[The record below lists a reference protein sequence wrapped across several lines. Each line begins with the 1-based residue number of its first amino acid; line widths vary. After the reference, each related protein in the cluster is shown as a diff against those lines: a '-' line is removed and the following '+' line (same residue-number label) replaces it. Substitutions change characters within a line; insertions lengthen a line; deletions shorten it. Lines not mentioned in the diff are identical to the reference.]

1 MNAIETTISEWIEM
15 WIPKS
20 PLTSRNNWWV
30 GKRFVIVFIIVV
42 AAYVIPINTISAED
56 IAIVLVFIPAGLLAV
71 WGVLSPAQGWNP
83 FLYGILVAGIHLAI
97 SIGLLVTVGKG
108 LFELFQ

>member
-1 MNAIETTISEWIEM
+1 MQSKLQYRSGLKCGYPNHPLPAAIIGGLAS
-15 WIPKS
+15 
-20 PLTSRNNWWV
+20 
-30 GKRFVIVFIIVV
+30 RFVIVFIIVV